1 MTREEEVRKLAE
13 LARIRIPEERLPKLV
28 AEFDQVLAYV
38 GQLESLTAA
47 KDAPLLPY
55 ANIFREDRVT
65 NESGEYTEALAAQFP
80 KRSGN
85 SLSVKKII
93 SHD

>member
-1 MTREEEVRKLAE
+1 MTREEEVKKLAE

-38 GQLESLTAA
+38 GQLESLSV
-47 KDAPLLPY
+47 DAGTPLLPY
-55 ANIFREDRVT
+55 ANVFRADVVT
-65 NESGEYTEALAAQFP
+65 TTEGEYTEKLAKQFP
-80 KRSGN
+80 QRSGN
-85 SLSVKKII
+85 SLLVKKII